1 MLKGSIVAIV
11 TPFKNGK
18 IDETALRN
26 LINWHIDEG
35 THGIVPVGTT
45 GESPTL
51 DHNEH
56 KEVVEIVIDQVNGR
70 VPVIAGAGSNSTAEA
85 ISLLMHAEAVG
96 ADAALVV
103 TPYYNK
109 PTQEGLFEHFKAINN
124 ASMGIPI
131 MIYNIPPRSVIDM
144 SVEVMAKLSNLENII
159 GVKDATSD
167 LSRVEKQK
175 IQCRDGFLQFSGE
188 DITAFEFMKNGG
200 NGCISVTAN
209 VLPKLCSEFQNLC
222 IEGNYDEALKIHKKL
237 EPMHNAL
244 FIETSPSPVKYVLS
258 KIGRINDELRLP
270 LVNIRQETREIL
282 DKVISDLDLIWC
294 HLNQVDQREI

>member
-1 MLKGSIVAIV
+1 MFKGSIVAIV

-18 IDETALRN
+18 IDETSLRS
-26 LINWHIDEG
+26 LVNWHIDEG

-51 DHNEH
+51 DHSEH
-56 KEVVEIVIDQVNGR
+56 REVVEIVIDQVNNR
-70 VPVIAGAGSNSTAEA
+70 VPVIAGAGSNSTSEA
-85 ISLLMHAEAVG
+85 ISLLMHAESVG
-96 ADAALVV
+96 ADAALIV

-109 PTQEGLFEHFKAINN
+109 PTQEGLYEHFKAINR

-131 MIYNIPPRSVIDM
+131 IIYNIPPRSIVDM
-144 SVEVMAKLSNLENII
+144 SVEVMGKLSNLENII

-175 IQCRDGFLQFSGE
+175 KQCKDGFLQFSGE

-209 VLPKLCSEFQNLC
+209 VLPKLCSDFQNLC

-244 FIETSPSPVKYVLS
+244 FFETSPSPVKYVLS
-258 KIGRINDELRLP
+258 KMGRIEDELRLP
-270 LVNIRQETREIL
+270 LVSIRQETKEIL
-282 DKVISDLDLIWC
+282 DKVISDLDLI
-294 HLNQVDQREI
+294 

>member
-1 MLKGSIVAIV
+1 MFKGSIVAIV

-18 IDETALRN
+18 IDETSLRN
-26 LINWHIDEG
+26 LVNWHIDEG

-56 KEVVEIVIDQVNGR
+56 REVVEIVIDQVNNR
-70 VPVIAGAGSNSTAEA
+70 VPVIAGAGSNSTSEA
-85 ISLLMHAEAVG
+85 ISLLMHAESVG
-96 ADAALVV
+96 ADAALIV

-109 PTQEGLFEHFKAINN
+109 PTQEGLYEHFKAIDK

-131 MIYNIPPRSVIDM
+131 MIYNIPPRSIVDM
-144 SVEVMAKLSNLENII
+144 SVEVMGKLSNLDNII

-175 IQCRDGFLQFSGE
+175 NKCKDGFLQFSGE

-209 VLPKLCSEFQNLC
+209 VLPKLCSDFQNLC
-222 IEGNYDEALKIHKKL
+222 LEGNYDEALKIHKKL

-258 KIGRINDELRLP
+258 EMGLIEDELRLP
-270 LVNIRQETREIL
+270 LVSIRQETKEIL
-282 DKVISDLDLIWC
+282 DKIISDLDLI
-294 HLNQVDQREI
+294 

>member
-1 MLKGSIVAIV
+1 MFKGSIVAIV

-18 IDETALRN
+18 IDETSLRN
-26 LINWHIDEG
+26 LVNWHIDEG

-56 KEVVEIVIDQVNGR
+56 REVVEIVIDQVNNR
-70 VPVIAGAGSNSTAEA
+70 VPVIAGAGSNSTSEA

-96 ADAALVV
+96 ADAALIV

-109 PTQEGLFEHFKAINN
+109 PTQEGLYEHFKAIDN

-131 MIYNIPPRSVIDM
+131 MIYNIPPRSIVDM
-144 SVEVMAKLSNLENII
+144 SVEVMGKLSNLENII

-175 IQCRDGFLQFSGE
+175 NQCKDGFLQFSGE

-209 VLPKLCSEFQNLC
+209 VLPKLCSDFQNLC
-222 IEGNYDEALKIHKKL
+222 LEGNYDEALKIHKKL

-258 KIGRINDELRLP
+258 KMGLIEDELRLP
-270 LVNIRQETREIL
+270 LVSIRQETKEIL
-282 DKVISDLDLIWC
+282 DKIISDLDLI
-294 HLNQVDQREI
+294 

>member
-1 MLKGSIVAIV
+1 MILMEKMFKGSIVAIV

-18 IDETALRN
+18 IDETSLRN
-26 LINWHIDEG
+26 LVNWHIDEG

-51 DHNEH
+51 DHSEH
-56 KEVVEIVIDQVNGR
+56 REVVEIVIDQVNNR
-70 VPVIAGAGSNSTAEA
+70 VPVIAGAGSNSTSEA
-85 ISLLMHAEAVG
+85 ISLLMHAESVG
-96 ADAALVV
+96 ADAALIV

-109 PTQEGLFEHFKAINN
+109 PTQEGLYEHFKAINR

-131 MIYNIPPRSVIDM
+131 IIYNIPPRSIVDM
-144 SVEVMAKLSNLENII
+144 SVEVMGKLSNLENII

-175 IQCRDGFLQFSGE
+175 KQCKDGFLQFSGE

-209 VLPKLCSEFQNLC
+209 VLPKLCSDFQNLC

-258 KIGRINDELRLP
+258 KMGRIEDELRLP
-270 LVNIRQETREIL
+270 LVSIRQETKEIL
-282 DKVISDLDLIWC
+282 DKVISDLDLI
-294 HLNQVDQREI
+294 

>member
-1 MLKGSIVAIV
+1 MFKGSIVAIV

-18 IDETALRN
+18 IDETSLRN
-26 LINWHIDEG
+26 LVNWHIDEG

-51 DHNEH
+51 DHSEH
-56 KEVVEIVIDQVNGR
+56 REVIEIVIDQVNNR
-70 VPVIAGAGSNSTAEA
+70 VPVIAGAGSNSTSEA
-85 ISLLMHAEAVG
+85 ISLLMHAESVG
-96 ADAALVV
+96 ADAALIV

-109 PTQEGLFEHFKAINN
+109 PTQEGLYEHFKAINR

-131 MIYNIPPRSVIDM
+131 IIYNIPPRSIVDM
-144 SVEVMAKLSNLENII
+144 SVEVMGKLSNLENII

-175 IQCRDGFLQFSGE
+175 KQSKDGFLQFSGE

-209 VLPKLCSEFQNLC
+209 VLPKLCSDFQNLC

-258 KIGRINDELRLP
+258 KMGRIEDELRLP
-270 LVNIRQETREIL
+270 LVSIRQETKEIL
-282 DKVISDLDLIWC
+282 DKVISDLDLI
-294 HLNQVDQREI
+294 

>member
-1 MLKGSIVAIV
+1 MFKGSIVDIV

-18 IDETALRN
+18 IDETSLRN
-26 LINWHIDEG
+26 LVNWHIAEG

-51 DHNEH
+51 DHSEH
-56 KEVVEIVIDQVNGR
+56 RDVVESVIDQVNNR
-70 VPVIAGAGSNSTAEA
+70 VPVIAGAGSNSTSEA
-85 ISLLMHAEAVG
+85 ISLLMHAESVG
-96 ADAALVV
+96 ADAALIV

-109 PTQEGLFEHFKAINN
+109 PTQEGLYEHFKAINR

-131 MIYNIPPRSVIDM
+131 IIYNIPPRSIVDM
-144 SVEVMAKLSNLENII
+144 SIEVMGQLSNLENII

-175 IQCRDGFLQFSGE
+175 KQCKDCFLQFSGE

-209 VLPKLCSEFQNLC
+209 VLPKLCSDFQNLC

-258 KIGRINDELRLP
+258 KMGRIEDELRLP
-270 LVNIRQETREIL
+270 LVSIRQETKEIL
-282 DKVISDLDLIWC
+282 DKVISDLDLI
-294 HLNQVDQREI
+294 

>member
-1 MLKGSIVAIV
+1 MFKGSIVAIV

-18 IDETALRN
+18 IDETSLRN
-26 LINWHIDEG
+26 LVNWHIDEG

-56 KEVVEIVIDQVNGR
+56 REVVEIVIDQVNNR
-70 VPVIAGAGSNSTAEA
+70 VPVIAGAGSNSTSEA

-96 ADAALVV
+96 ADAALIV

-109 PTQEGLFEHFKAINN
+109 PTQEGLYEHFKAIDK

-131 MIYNIPPRSVIDM
+131 MIYNIPPRSVVDM
-144 SVEVMAKLSNLENII
+144 SVEIMGKLSNLENII

-175 IQCRDGFLQFSGE
+175 NQCKDGFLQFSGE

-209 VLPKLCSEFQNLC
+209 VLPKLCSDFQNLC
-222 IEGNYDEALKIHKKL
+222 LEGNYDEALKIHKKL

-258 KIGRINDELRLP
+258 KMGLIEDELRLP
-270 LVNIRQETREIL
+270 LVSIRQETKEIL
-282 DKVISDLDLIWC
+282 DKIISDLDLI
-294 HLNQVDQREI
+294 

>member
-1 MLKGSIVAIV
+1 MFKGSIVAIV

-18 IDETALRN
+18 IDETSLRN
-26 LINWHIDEG
+26 LVNWHIDEG

-51 DHNEH
+51 DHSEH
-56 KEVVEIVIDQVNGR
+56 REVVEIVIDQVNNR
-70 VPVIAGAGSNSTAEA
+70 VPVIAGAGSNSTSEA
-85 ISLLMHAEAVG
+85 ISLLMHAESVG
-96 ADAALVV
+96 ADAALIV

-109 PTQEGLFEHFKAINN
+109 PTQEGLYEHFKAIDK

-131 MIYNIPPRSVIDM
+131 MIYNIPPRSIVDM
-144 SVEVMAKLSNLENII
+144 SVEVMGKLSNLENII

-175 IQCRDGFLQFSGE
+175 KQCKDGFLQFSGE

-209 VLPKLCSEFQNLC
+209 VLPKLCSDFQNLC
-222 IEGNYDEALKIHKKL
+222 LEGNYDEALKIHKKL

-258 KIGRINDELRLP
+258 KMGLIEDELRLP
-270 LVNIRQETREIL
+270 LVSIRQETKEIL
-282 DKVISDLDLIWC
+282 DKIISDLDLI
-294 HLNQVDQREI
+294 

>member
-1 MLKGSIVAIV
+1 MFKGSIVAIV

-18 IDETALRN
+18 IDETSLRN
-26 LINWHIDEG
+26 LVNWHIDEG

-51 DHNEH
+51 DHSEH
-56 KEVVEIVIDQVNGR
+56 REVVEIVIDQVNNR
-70 VPVIAGAGSNSTAEA
+70 VPVIAGAGSNSTSEA
-85 ISLLMHAEAVG
+85 ISLLMHAESVG
-96 ADAALVV
+96 ADAALIV

-109 PTQEGLFEHFKAINN
+109 PTQEGLYEHFKAINR

-131 MIYNIPPRSVIDM
+131 LIYNIPPRSIVDM
-144 SVEVMAKLSNLENII
+144 SVEVMGKLSNLENII

-175 IQCRDGFLQFSGE
+175 KQCKDGFLQFSGE

-209 VLPKLCSEFQNLC
+209 VLPKLCSDFQNLC

-258 KIGRINDELRLP
+258 KIGRIEDELRLP
-270 LVNIRQETREIL
+270 LVSIRQETKEIL
-282 DKVISDLDLIWC
+282 DKVISDLDLI
-294 HLNQVDQREI
+294 

>member
-1 MLKGSIVAIV
+1 MFKGSIVAIV

-18 IDETALRN
+18 IDETSLRN
-26 LINWHIDEG
+26 LVNWHIDEG

-56 KEVVEIVIDQVNGR
+56 REVVEIVIDQVNNR
-70 VPVIAGAGSNSTAEA
+70 VPVIAGAGSNSTSEA
-85 ISLLMHAEAVG
+85 ISLLMHAESVG
-96 ADAALVV
+96 ADAALIV

-109 PTQEGLFEHFKAINN
+109 PTQEGLYEHFKAIDR

-131 MIYNIPPRSVIDM
+131 MIYNIPPRSIVDM
-144 SVEVMAKLSNLENII
+144 SVEVMGKLSNLENII

-175 IQCRDGFLQFSGE
+175 NQCKDGFLQFSGE

-209 VLPKLCSEFQNLC
+209 VLPKLCSDFQNLC
-222 IEGNYDEALKIHKKL
+222 LEGNYDEALKIHKKL

-258 KIGRINDELRLP
+258 KMGRIEDELRLP
-270 LVNIRQETREIL
+270 LVSIRQETKEIL
-282 DKVISDLDLIWC
+282 DKVIFDLDLI
-294 HLNQVDQREI
+294 

>member
-1 MLKGSIVAIV
+1 MFKGSIVAIV

-18 IDETALRN
+18 IDETSLRN
-26 LINWHIDEG
+26 LVNWHIDEG

-56 KEVVEIVIDQVNGR
+56 REVVEIVIDQVNNR
-70 VPVIAGAGSNSTAEA
+70 VPVIAGAGSNSTSEA

-96 ADAALVV
+96 ADAALIV

-109 PTQEGLFEHFKAINN
+109 PTQEGLYEHFKAIDK

-131 MIYNIPPRSVIDM
+131 MIYNIPPRSIVDM
-144 SVEVMAKLSNLENII
+144 SVEVMGKLSNLENII

-175 IQCRDGFLQFSGE
+175 NQCKDGFLQFSGE

-209 VLPKLCSEFQNLC
+209 VLPKLCSDFQNLC
-222 IEGNYDEALKIHKKL
+222 LEGNYDEALKIHKKL

-258 KIGRINDELRLP
+258 KMGLIEDELRLP
-270 LVNIRQETREIL
+270 LVSIRQETKEIL
-282 DKVISDLDLIWC
+282 DKIISDLDLI
-294 HLNQVDQREI
+294 

>member
-1 MLKGSIVAIV
+1 MFKGSIVAIV

-18 IDETALRN
+18 IDETSLRN
-26 LINWHIDEG
+26 LVNWHIDEG

-51 DHNEH
+51 DHSEH
-56 KEVVEIVIDQVNGR
+56 REVVEIVIDQVNNR
-70 VPVIAGAGSNSTAEA
+70 VPVIAGAGSNSTSEA
-85 ISLLMHAEAVG
+85 ISLLMHAESVG
-96 ADAALVV
+96 ADAALIV

-109 PTQEGLFEHFKAINN
+109 PTQEGLYEHFKAINR

-131 MIYNIPPRSVIDM
+131 IIYNIPPRSIVDM
-144 SVEVMAKLSNLENII
+144 SVEVMGKLSNLENII

-175 IQCRDGFLQFSGE
+175 KQCKDGFLQFSGE

-209 VLPKLCSEFQNLC
+209 VLPKLCSDFQNLC

-258 KIGRINDELRLP
+258 KMGRIEDDLRLP
-270 LVNIRQETREIL
+270 LVSIRQETKEIL
-282 DKVISDLDLIWC
+282 DKVISDLDLI
-294 HLNQVDQREI
+294 

>member
-1 MLKGSIVAIV
+1 MFKGSIVAIV

-18 IDETALRN
+18 IDETSLRN
-26 LINWHIDEG
+26 LVNWHIAEG

-51 DHNEH
+51 DHSEH
-56 KEVVEIVIDQVNGR
+56 REVVEIVIDQVNNR
-70 VPVIAGAGSNSTAEA
+70 VPVIAGAGSNSTSEA
-85 ISLLMHAEAVG
+85 ISLLMHAESVG
-96 ADAALVV
+96 ADAALIV

-109 PTQEGLFEHFKAINN
+109 PTQEGLYEHFKAINR

-131 MIYNIPPRSVIDM
+131 IIYNIPPRSIVDM
-144 SVEVMAKLSNLENII
+144 SIEVMGQLSNLENII

-175 IQCRDGFLQFSGE
+175 KQCKDGFLQFSGE

-209 VLPKLCSEFQNLC
+209 VLPKLCSDFQNLC
-222 IEGNYDEALKIHKKL
+222 IEGNYDEAVKIHKKL

-258 KIGRINDELRLP
+258 KMGRIEDELRLP
-270 LVNIRQETREIL
+270 LVSIRQETKEIL
-282 DKVISDLDLIWC
+282 DKVISDLDLI
-294 HLNQVDQREI
+294 

>member
-1 MLKGSIVAIV
+1 MEKMFKGSIVAIV

-18 IDETALRN
+18 IDETSLRN
-26 LINWHIDEG
+26 LVNWHIDEG

-51 DHNEH
+51 DHSEH
-56 KEVVEIVIDQVNGR
+56 REVVEIVIDQVNNR
-70 VPVIAGAGSNSTAEA
+70 VPVIAGAGSNSTSEA
-85 ISLLMHAEAVG
+85 ISLLMHAESVG
-96 ADAALVV
+96 ADAALIV

-109 PTQEGLFEHFKAINN
+109 PTQEGLYEHFKAINR

-131 MIYNIPPRSVIDM
+131 IIYNIPPRSIVDM
-144 SVEVMAKLSNLENII
+144 SVEVMGKLSNLENII

-175 IQCRDGFLQFSGE
+175 NQCKDGFLQFSGE

-209 VLPKLCSEFQNLC
+209 VLPKLCSDFQNLC
-222 IEGNYDEALKIHKKL
+222 LEGNYDEALKIHKKL

-258 KIGRINDELRLP
+258 KMGLIEDELRLP
-270 LVNIRQETREIL
+270 LVSIRQETKEIL
-282 DKVISDLDLIWC
+282 DKIISDLDLI
-294 HLNQVDQREI
+294 

>member
-1 MLKGSIVAIV
+1 MFKGSIVAIV

-18 IDETALRN
+18 IDETSLRN
-26 LINWHIDEG
+26 LVNWHIDEG

-56 KEVVEIVIDQVNGR
+56 REVVEIVIDQVNNR
-70 VPVIAGAGSNSTAEA
+70 VPVIAGAGSNSTSEA
-85 ISLLMHAEAVG
+85 ISLLMHAESVG
-96 ADAALVV
+96 ADAALIV

-109 PTQEGLFEHFKAINN
+109 PTQEGLYEHFKAIDK

-131 MIYNIPPRSVIDM
+131 MIYNIPPRSIVDM
-144 SVEVMAKLSNLENII
+144 SVEVMGKLSNLENII

-175 IQCRDGFLQFSGE
+175 NQCKDGFLQFSGE

-209 VLPKLCSEFQNLC
+209 VLPKLCSDFQNLC

-258 KIGRINDELRLP
+258 KMGRIEDELRLP
-270 LVNIRQETREIL
+270 LVSIRQETKEIL
-282 DKVISDLDLIWC
+282 DKVISDLDLI
-294 HLNQVDQREI
+294 

>member
-1 MLKGSIVAIV
+1 MFKGSIVAIV

-18 IDETALRN
+18 IDETSLRN
-26 LINWHIDEG
+26 LVNWHIDEG

-56 KEVVEIVIDQVNGR
+56 REVVEIVIDQVNNR
-70 VPVIAGAGSNSTAEA
+70 VPVIAGAGSNSTSEA
-85 ISLLMHAEAVG
+85 ISLLMHAESVG
-96 ADAALVV
+96 ADAALIV

-109 PTQEGLFEHFKAINN
+109 PTQEGLYEHFKAIDK

-131 MIYNIPPRSVIDM
+131 MIYNIPPRSIVDM
-144 SVEVMAKLSNLENII
+144 SVEVMGKLSNLDNII

-175 IQCRDGFLQFSGE
+175 NQCKDGFLQFSGE

-209 VLPKLCSEFQNLC
+209 VLPKLCSDFQNLC
-222 IEGNYDEALKIHKKL
+222 LEGNYDEALKIHKKL

-258 KIGRINDELRLP
+258 KMGLIEDELRLP
-270 LVNIRQETREIL
+270 LVSIRQETKEIL
-282 DKVISDLDLIWC
+282 DKIISDLDLI
-294 HLNQVDQREI
+294 

>member
-11 TPFKNGK
+11 TPFKNGN
-18 IDETALRN
+18 IDETSLRN

-51 DHNEH
+51 DHKEH
-56 KEVVEIVIDQVNGR
+56 RDVVEIVIDQVNNR
-70 VPVIAGAGSNSTAEA
+70 VPVIAGAGSNSTSEA
-85 ISLLMHAEAVG
+85 ISLLKHAEGAG

-109 PTQEGLFEHFKAINN
+109 PTQEGLFAHFKAINN
-124 ASMGIPI
+124 ASLGIPV
-131 MIYNIPPRSVIDM
+131 MIYNIPPRSIVDM
-144 SVEVMAKLSNLENII
+144 SLEVMAELSKLENIM

-167 LSRVEKQK
+167 LSRVKKQK
-175 IQCRDGFLQFSGE
+175 EQCSKGFLQFSGE
-188 DITAFEFMKNGG
+188 DITAYEFMQNGG

-209 VLPKLCSEFQNLC
+209 VLPRLCSEFQNLC
-222 IEGNYDEALKIHKKL
+222 LEGNFDEALKIHKKL

-244 FIETSPSPVKYVLS
+244 FLETSPAPVKYVLS
-258 KIGRINDELRLP
+258 KMGLIEDELRLP
-270 LVNIRQETREIL
+270 LVNIRQETKDVL
-282 DKVISDLDLIWC
+282 DKVISDLDMI
-294 HLNQVDQREI
+294 

>member
-1 MLKGSIVAIV
+1 MFKGSIVAIV

-18 IDETALRN
+18 IDETSLRS
-26 LINWHIDEG
+26 LVNWHIDEG

-51 DHNEH
+51 DHSEH
-56 KEVVEIVIDQVNGR
+56 REVVEIVIDQVNNR
-70 VPVIAGAGSNSTAEA
+70 VPVIAGAGSNSTSEA
-85 ISLLMHAEAVG
+85 ISLLMHAESVG
-96 ADAALVV
+96 ADAALIV

-109 PTQEGLFEHFKAINN
+109 PTQEGLYEHFKAINR

-131 MIYNIPPRSVIDM
+131 IIYNIPPRSIVDM
-144 SVEVMAKLSNLENII
+144 SIEVMGQLSNLENII

-175 IQCRDGFLQFSGE
+175 KQCKDGFLQFSGE

-209 VLPKLCSEFQNLC
+209 VLPKLCSDFQNLC
-222 IEGNYDEALKIHKKL
+222 LKGNFDEALKIHKKL

-258 KIGRINDELRLP
+258 KMGRIEDELRLP
-270 LVNIRQETREIL
+270 LVSIRQETKEIL
-282 DKVISDLDLIWC
+282 DKVISDLDLI
-294 HLNQVDQREI
+294 

>member
-1 MLKGSIVAIV
+1 MFKGSIVAIV

-18 IDETALRN
+18 IDETSLRN
-26 LINWHIDEG
+26 LVNWHIDEG

-51 DHNEH
+51 DHSEH
-56 KEVVEIVIDQVNGR
+56 REVVEIVIDQVNNR
-70 VPVIAGAGSNSTAEA
+70 VPVIAGAGSNSTSEA
-85 ISLLMHAEAVG
+85 ISLLMHAESVG
-96 ADAALVV
+96 ADAALIV

-109 PTQEGLFEHFKAINN
+109 PTQEGLYEHFKAIDK

-131 MIYNIPPRSVIDM
+131 MIYNIPPRSIVDM
-144 SVEVMAKLSNLENII
+144 SVEVMGKLSNLENII

-175 IQCRDGFLQFSGE
+175 NQCKDGFLQFSGE

-209 VLPKLCSEFQNLC
+209 VLPKLCSDFQNLC

-258 KIGRINDELRLP
+258 KMGRIEDELRLP
-270 LVNIRQETREIL
+270 LVSIRQETKEIL
-282 DKVISDLDLIWC
+282 DKVISDLDLI
-294 HLNQVDQREI
+294 

>member
-1 MLKGSIVAIV
+1 MFKGSIVAIV

-18 IDETALRN
+18 IDETSLRN
-26 LINWHIDEG
+26 LVNWHIDEG

-51 DHNEH
+51 DHSEH
-56 KEVVEIVIDQVNGR
+56 REVVEIVIDQVNNR
-70 VPVIAGAGSNSTAEA
+70 VPVIAGAGSNSTSEA
-85 ISLLMHAEAVG
+85 ISLLMHAESVG
-96 ADAALVV
+96 ADAALIV

-109 PTQEGLFEHFKAINN
+109 PTQEGLYEHFKAINR

-131 MIYNIPPRSVIDM
+131 IIYNIPPRSIVDM
-144 SVEVMAKLSNLENII
+144 SVEVMGKLSNLENII

-167 LSRVEKQK
+167 LSRVKKQK
-175 IQCRDGFLQFSGE
+175 KQCKDGFLQFSGE

-209 VLPKLCSEFQNLC
+209 VLPKLCSDFQNLC

-258 KIGRINDELRLP
+258 KMGRIEDELRLP
-270 LVNIRQETREIL
+270 LVSIRQETKEIL
-282 DKVISDLDLIWC
+282 DKVISDLDLI
-294 HLNQVDQREI
+294 

>member
-1 MLKGSIVAIV
+1 MFKGSIVAIV

-18 IDETALRN
+18 IDETSLRN
-26 LINWHIDEG
+26 LVNWHIDEG
-35 THGIVPVGTT
+35 THGIIPVGTT

-56 KEVVEIVIDQVNGR
+56 REVVEIVIDQVNNR
-70 VPVIAGAGSNSTAEA
+70 VPVIAGAGSNSTSEA

-96 ADAALVV
+96 ADAALIV

-109 PTQEGLFEHFKAINN
+109 PTQEGLYEHFKAIDK

-131 MIYNIPPRSVIDM
+131 MIYNIPPRSIVDM
-144 SVEVMAKLSNLENII
+144 SVEVMGKLSNLENII

-175 IQCRDGFLQFSGE
+175 NQCKDGFLQFSGE

-209 VLPKLCSEFQNLC
+209 VLPKLCSDFQNLC
-222 IEGNYDEALKIHKKL
+222 LEGNYDEALKIHKKL

-258 KIGRINDELRLP
+258 KMGLIEDELRLP
-270 LVNIRQETREIL
+270 LVSIRQETKEIL
-282 DKVISDLDLIWC
+282 DKIISDLDLI
-294 HLNQVDQREI
+294 

>member
-1 MLKGSIVAIV
+1 MFKGSIVAIV

-18 IDETALRN
+18 IDETSLRN
-26 LINWHIDEG
+26 LVNWHIDEG

-56 KEVVEIVIDQVNGR
+56 REVVEIVIDQVNNR
-70 VPVIAGAGSNSTAEA
+70 VPVIAGAGSNSTSEA
-85 ISLLMHAEAVG
+85 ISLLMHAESVG
-96 ADAALVV
+96 ADAALIV

-109 PTQEGLFEHFKAINN
+109 PTQEGLYEHFKAIDK

-131 MIYNIPPRSVIDM
+131 MIYNIPPRSIVDM
-144 SVEVMAKLSNLENII
+144 SVEVMGKLSNLENII

-175 IQCRDGFLQFSGE
+175 NQCKDGFLQFSGE

-209 VLPKLCSEFQNLC
+209 VLPKLCSDFQNLC
-222 IEGNYDEALKIHKKL
+222 LEGNYDEALKIHKKL

-258 KIGRINDELRLP
+258 KMGRIEDELRLP
-270 LVNIRQETREIL
+270 LVSIRQETKEIL
-282 DKVISDLDLIWC
+282 DKVIFDLDLI
-294 HLNQVDQREI
+294 

>member
-1 MLKGSIVAIV
+1 MFKGSIVAIV

-18 IDETALRN
+18 IDETSLRN
-26 LINWHIDEG
+26 LVNWHIDEG

-56 KEVVEIVIDQVNGR
+56 REVVEIVIDQVNNR
-70 VPVIAGAGSNSTAEA
+70 VPVIAGAGSNSTSEA
-85 ISLLMHAEAVG
+85 ISLLMHAESVG
-96 ADAALVV
+96 ADAALIV

-109 PTQEGLFEHFKAINN
+109 PTQEGLYEHFKAINR

-131 MIYNIPPRSVIDM
+131 IIYNIPPRSIVDM
-144 SVEVMAKLSNLENII
+144 SVEVMGKLSNLENII

-175 IQCRDGFLQFSGE
+175 NQCKDGFLQFSGE

-209 VLPKLCSEFQNLC
+209 VLPKLCSDFQNLC
-222 IEGNYDEALKIHKKL
+222 LEGNYDEALKIHKKL

-258 KIGRINDELRLP
+258 KMGLIEDELRLP
-270 LVNIRQETREIL
+270 LVSIRQETKEIL
-282 DKVISDLDLIWC
+282 DKIISDLDLI
-294 HLNQVDQREI
+294 

>member
-1 MLKGSIVAIV
+1 MFKGSIVAIV

-18 IDETALRN
+18 IDETSLRN
-26 LINWHIDEG
+26 LVNWHIDEG

-56 KEVVEIVIDQVNGR
+56 REVVEIVIDQVNNR
-70 VPVIAGAGSNSTAEA
+70 VPVIAGAGSNSTSEA
-85 ISLLMHAEAVG
+85 ISLLMHAESVG
-96 ADAALVV
+96 ADAALIV

-109 PTQEGLFEHFKAINN
+109 PTQEGLYEHFKAIDK

-131 MIYNIPPRSVIDM
+131 MIYNIPPRSIVDM
-144 SVEVMAKLSNLENII
+144 SVEVMGKLSNLDNII

-175 IQCRDGFLQFSGE
+175 NKCKDGFLQFSGE

-209 VLPKLCSEFQNLC
+209 VLPKLCSDFQNLC
-222 IEGNYDEALKIHKKL
+222 LEGNYDEALKIHKKL

-258 KIGRINDELRLP
+258 KMGLIEDELRLP
-270 LVNIRQETREIL
+270 LVSIRQETKEIL
-282 DKVISDLDLIWC
+282 DKIISDLDLI
-294 HLNQVDQREI
+294 

>member
-1 MLKGSIVAIV
+1 MFKGSIVAIV

-18 IDETALRN
+18 IDETSLRN
-26 LINWHIDEG
+26 LVNWHIAEG

-51 DHNEH
+51 DHSEH
-56 KEVVEIVIDQVNGR
+56 REVVEIVIDQVNNR
-70 VPVIAGAGSNSTAEA
+70 VPVIAGAGSNSTSEA
-85 ISLLMHAEAVG
+85 ISLLMHAESVG
-96 ADAALVV
+96 ADAALIV

-109 PTQEGLFEHFKAINN
+109 PTQEGLYEHFKAINR

-131 MIYNIPPRSVIDM
+131 IIYNIPPRSIVDM
-144 SVEVMAKLSNLENII
+144 SVEVMGQLSNLENII

-175 IQCRDGFLQFSGE
+175 NQCKDGFLQFSGE

-209 VLPKLCSEFQNLC
+209 VLPKLCSDFQNLC

-258 KIGRINDELRLP
+258 KMGRIEDELRLP
-270 LVNIRQETREIL
+270 LVSIRQETKEIL
-282 DKVISDLDLIWC
+282 DKVISDLDLI
-294 HLNQVDQREI
+294 

>member
-1 MLKGSIVAIV
+1 MEKMFKGSIVAIV

-18 IDETALRN
+18 IDETSLRN
-26 LINWHIDEG
+26 LVNWHIDEG

-51 DHNEH
+51 DHSEH
-56 KEVVEIVIDQVNGR
+56 REVVEIVIDQVNNR
-70 VPVIAGAGSNSTAEA
+70 VPVIAGAGSNSTSEA
-85 ISLLMHAEAVG
+85 ISLLMHAESVG
-96 ADAALVV
+96 ADAALIV

-109 PTQEGLFEHFKAINN
+109 PTQEGLYEHFKAINR

-131 MIYNIPPRSVIDM
+131 IIYNIPPRSIVDM
-144 SVEVMAKLSNLENII
+144 SVEVMGKLSNLDNII

-175 IQCRDGFLQFSGE
+175 KQCKDGFLQFSGE

-209 VLPKLCSEFQNLC
+209 VLPKLCSDFQNLC

-258 KIGRINDELRLP
+258 KMGRIEDELRLP
-270 LVNIRQETREIL
+270 LVSIRQETKEIL
-282 DKVISDLDLIWC
+282 DKVISDLDLI
-294 HLNQVDQREI
+294 

>member
-1 MLKGSIVAIV
+1 MFKGSIVAIV

-18 IDETALRN
+18 IDETSLRN
-26 LINWHIDEG
+26 LVNWHIAEG

-51 DHNEH
+51 DHSEH
-56 KEVVEIVIDQVNGR
+56 REDVEIVIDQVNNR
-70 VPVIAGAGSNSTAEA
+70 VPVIAGAGSNSTSEA
-85 ISLLMHAEAVG
+85 ISLLMHAESVG
-96 ADAALVV
+96 ADAALIV

-109 PTQEGLFEHFKAINN
+109 PTQEGLYEHFKAINR

-131 MIYNIPPRSVIDM
+131 IIYNIPPRSIVDM
-144 SVEVMAKLSNLENII
+144 SIEVMGQLSNLENII

-175 IQCRDGFLQFSGE
+175 KQCKDGFLQFSGE

-209 VLPKLCSEFQNLC
+209 VLPKLCSDFQNLC
-222 IEGNYDEALKIHKKL
+222 IEGNYDEAVKIHKKL

-258 KIGRINDELRLP
+258 KMGRIEDELRLP
-270 LVNIRQETREIL
+270 LVSIRQETKEIL
-282 DKVISDLDLIWC
+282 DKVISDLDLI
-294 HLNQVDQREI
+294 

>member
-1 MLKGSIVAIV
+1 MFKGSIVAIV

-18 IDETALRN
+18 IDETSLRN
-26 LINWHIDEG
+26 LVNWHIDEG

-56 KEVVEIVIDQVNGR
+56 REVVEIVIDQVNNR
-70 VPVIAGAGSNSTAEA
+70 VPVIAGAGSNSTSEA
-85 ISLLMHAEAVG
+85 ISLLMHAESVG
-96 ADAALVV
+96 ADAALIV

-109 PTQEGLFEHFKAINN
+109 PTQEGLYEHFKAINK

-131 MIYNIPPRSVIDM
+131 MIYNIPPRSIVDM
-144 SVEVMAKLSNLENII
+144 SVEVMGKLSNLENII

-175 IQCRDGFLQFSGE
+175 NQCKDGFLQFSGE

-209 VLPKLCSEFQNLC
+209 VLPKLCSDFQNLC
-222 IEGNYDEALKIHKKL
+222 LEGNYDEALKIHKKL

-258 KIGRINDELRLP
+258 KMGRIEDELRLP
-270 LVNIRQETREIL
+270 LVNIRQETKEIL
-282 DKVISDLDLIWC
+282 DKVIFDLDLI
-294 HLNQVDQREI
+294 